1 VLVVLDDGERLGIMP
16 VREAVEVALERGVDL
31 VEVAPN
37 AQPPVC
43 RLLDY
48 GRFRYEQ
55 SKKERELKKG
65 TKTAELGEVRLR
77 PKIGQH
83 DVDFKTRQVRKL
95 ITGGDKVKVSVI
107 FRGREN
113 THPELAVALL
123 RRVAEAVQDICAVDV
138 PPQLEGRGMSMILAP
153 GKAKRKAAEIVVPTA
168 SEDPTMDA
176 GPSGSEDVVA
186 AAEEIVASAPD
197 TRQEQVAGSTEET
210 PTTESV
216 TEETEEN
223 ADQDEEVQAQDA

>member
-1 VLVVLDDGERLGIMP
+1 MLVVTDDGDRLGIMP
-16 VREAVEVALERGVDL
+16 VREAVDVALERGVDL

-55 SKKERELKKG
+55 SKKERELRKG
-65 TKTAELGEVRLR
+65 QKTAELGEVRLR

-95 ITGGDKVKVSVI
+95 IDGGDKVKVSVI

-123 RRVAEAVQDICAVDV
+123 RRVAEAVQDICAIDT

-153 GKAKRKAAEIVVPTA
+153 GKARRRAVAVTAPAA
-168 SEDPTMDA
+168 DA
-176 GPSGSEDVVA
+176 
-186 AAEEIVASAPD
+186 
-197 TRQEQVAGSTEET
+197 
-210 PTTESV
+210 
-216 TEETEEN
+216 EETEDH
-223 ADQDEEVQAQDA
+223 AEEVQAQDT

>member
-1 VLVVLDDGERLGIMP
+1 MACRPKGESDIPRDYRVNNRITAREVLVVLDDGERLGIMP

-77 PKIGQH
+77 PKIGVH
-83 DVDFKTRQVRKL
+83 DVEFKTRQVRKL

-107 FRGREN
+107 FRGM
-113 THPELAVALL
+113 TLL
-123 RRVAEAVQDICAVDV
+123 IFLIPRRIR
-138 PPQLEGRGMSMILAP
+138 LS
-153 GKAKRKAAEIVVPTA
+153 
-168 SEDPTMDA
+168 S
-176 GPSGSEDVVA
+176 SWS
-186 AAEEIVASAPD
+186 
-197 TRQEQVAGSTEET
+197 
-210 PTTESV
+210 
-216 TEETEEN
+216 
-223 ADQDEEVQAQDA
+223 

>member
-1 VLVVLDDGERLGIMP
+1 MLVVTDGGDRLGIMP
-16 VREAVEVALERGVDL
+16 VREAIDVAVEHGVDL

-55 SKKERELKKG
+55 SKKERELRKG
-65 TKTAELGEVRLR
+65 QKTAELGEVRLR

-95 ITGGDKVKVSVI
+95 IGGGDKVKVSVI

-123 RRVAEAVQDICAVDV
+123 RRVAEAAEDISGIDT

-153 GKAKRKAAEIVVPTA
+153 SKGRRRVSAVEPTAAET
-168 SEDPTMDA
+168 EDDA
-176 GPSGSEDVVA
+176 K
-186 AAEEIVASAPD
+186 
-197 TRQEQVAGSTEET
+197 
-210 PTTESV
+210 
-216 TEETEEN
+216 
-223 ADQDEEVQAQDA
+223 EVQTQDA

>member
-1 VLVVLDDGERLGIMP
+1 MP

-37 AQPPVC
+37 AHPPVC

-55 SKKERELKKG
+55 SKKERELRKG
-65 TKTAELGEVRLR
+65 QTTSELGEVRLR

-95 ITGGDKVKVSVI
+95 IGEGDKVKVSVI

-113 THPELAVALL
+113 THPELAVSLL
-123 RRVAEAVQDICAVDV
+123 RRVAEAVQDISGVDV

-153 GKAKRKAAEIVVPTA
+153 GKGRKNVA
-168 SEDPTMDA
+168 
-176 GPSGSEDVVA
+176 VVA
-186 AAEEIVASAPD
+186 APVEEEVAAAPAEDAVAVAPVEEEVAVAPAEDEVAVAPAEDAVAAALAEDEVAVVPAEEEA
-197 TRQEQVAGSTEET
+197 EEDAKEAQT
-210 PTTESV
+210 
-216 TEETEEN
+216 
-223 ADQDEEVQAQDA
+223 QDA

>member
-1 VLVVLDDGERLGIMP
+1 MA

-65 TKTAELGEVRLR
+65 TKISELGEVRLR
-77 PKIGQH
+77 PKIGVH
-83 DVDFKTRQVRKL
+83 DVEFKTRQVRKL

-123 RRVAEAVQDICAVDV
+123 RRVAESVQDICAVDV

-153 GKAKRKAAEIVVPTA
+153 GKAKRKAADIIVPIAREEAAPA
-168 SEDPTMDA
+168 SEAPVASDTDA
-176 GPSGSEDVVA
+176 AVA
-186 AAEEIVASAPD
+186 AAEEIVAAAPE
-197 TRQEQVAGSTEET
+197 TQPEQVAESTEET
-210 PTTESV
+210 ATTETA

-223 ADQDEEVQAQDA
+223 ADEDEEVQAQDA

>member
-1 VLVVLDDGERLGIMP
+1 VLVVTDDGDRLGIMP
-16 VREAVEVALERGVDL
+16 VREAIDVAVERGVDL

-55 SKKERELKKG
+55 SKKERELRKG
-65 TKTAELGEVRLR
+65 QKTAELGEVRLR

-95 ITGGDKVKVSVI
+95 IEGGDKVKVSVI

-123 RRVAEAVQDICAVDV
+123 RRVAEAAQDISGIDT

-153 GKAKRKAAEIVVPTA
+153 GKGRRRA
-168 SEDPTMDA
+168 
-176 GPSGSEDVVA
+176 VA
-186 AAEEIVASAPD
+186 AA
-197 TRQEQVAGSTEET
+197 STAA
-210 PTTESV
+210 
-216 TEETEEN
+216 ETEDHGE
-223 ADQDEEVQAQDA
+223 DEEVQAQDA

>member
-1 VLVVLDDGERLGIMP
+1 MP
-16 VREAVEVALERGVDL
+16 VREAVEIALERGVDL

-77 PKIGQH
+77 PKIGAH
-83 DVDFKTRQVRKL
+83 DVEFKTRQVRKL

-123 RRVAEAVQDICAVDV
+123 RRVAEAVQDICSVDV
-138 PPQLEGRGMSMILAP
+138 RPQLEGRGMSMILAP
-153 GKAKRKAAEIVVPTA
+153 GKAKRKAESIVAPTA
-168 SEDPTMDA
+168 NEDAPPA
-176 GPSGSEDVVA
+176 GEAPVASDTEDVVA
-186 AAEEIVASAPD
+186 AAEEIVVAALE
-197 TRQEQVAGSTEET
+197 TQQEQVADSTEET
-210 PTTESV
+210 ATAEPA

-223 ADQDEEVQAQDA
+223 ADEDEEVQAQDA